1 MCLTLVNSVY
11 SEGCRLVSSPSSHF
25 GESMCFSPFRSAAV
39 CPGSRMS
46 GFVADHLDHFQNV
59 LVARHSGQNR
69 CSHLSAMLCLHRCK
83 NLDPPLPGTT
93 CLVAFPECLPH
104 LSLSL
109 LIDSPGKL
117 DGRFGGGILLAQG
130 LFFDC
135 SLKTGAVETFLTV
148 AFLRLADEERRTLSS
163 E

>member
-1 MCLTLVNSVY
+1 MFTRLGTLVKTDAVTCQQCCVCTGAKTWTLTCLAPPAWWLFQS
-11 SEGCRLVSSPSSHF
+11 
-25 GESMCFSPFRSAAV
+25 V
-39 CPGSRMS
+39 CPIS
-46 GFVADHLDHFQNV
+46 
-59 LVARHSGQNR
+59 
-69 CSHLSAMLCLHRCK
+69 
-83 NLDPPLPGTT
+83 
-93 CLVAFPECLPH
+93 

-135 SLKTGAVETFLTV
+135 SLKTGAVETFLIV
-148 AFLRLADEERRTLSS
+148 AFIRLADEERRTLSS

>member
-1 MCLTLVNSVY
+1 MQS
-11 SEGCRLVSSPSSHF
+11 LVSSVVSAQVQKPGPSLAWH
-25 GESMCFSPFRSAAV
+25 
-39 CPGSRMS
+39 
-46 GFVADHLDHFQNV
+46 H
-59 LVARHSGQNR
+59 
-69 CSHLSAMLCLHRCK
+69 
-83 NLDPPLPGTT
+83 LPGGFSR
-93 CLVAFPECLPH
+93 VFAPS

-135 SLKTGAVETFLTV
+135 SLKTGAVETFLIV
-148 AFLRLADEERRTLSS
+148 AFIRLADEERRTLSS